1 MDSITTPRLTLRCP
15 KPNDAPAITRA
26 INDWEVV
33 RWLSRVPYPYQQTDA
48 AEFID
53 RSEIAWAEQ
62 NAFRFVIILKSEIVG
77 GIGLERHDKSLFDLG
92 YWITRQYWSK
102 GIATE
107 AVFAIIDLAH
117 EQLAASGITAS
128 CHEENQRSEKV
139 LLKTN
144 FSRVGTGLRFSTALG
159 KKVAEIQF
167 LREPADTDRSISL
180 SR

>member
-1 MDSITTPRLTLRCP
+1 M
-15 KPNDAPAITRA
+15 
-26 INDWEVV
+26 V
-33 RWLSRVPYPYQQTDA
+33 RYLSRVPYPYQQTDA

-53 RSEIAWAEQ
+53 RSEIACAER
-62 NAFRFVIILKSEIVG
+62 NAARFVIILKSEIVG

-92 YWITRQYWSK
+92 YWIARRHWNK

-107 AVFAIIDLAH
+107 ALFAIIEFAH

-139 LLKTN
+139 LLKAN

-159 KKVAEIQF
+159 KKVPEIQF
-167 LREPADTDRSISL
+167 SRDPADTDRSISL

>member
-1 MDSITTPRLTLRCP
+1 MDSITTARLTLRHP

-33 RWLSRVPYPYQQTDA
+33 RWLSRVPYPYQQADA

-53 RSEIAWAEQ
+53 RSEIAWTER
-62 NAFRFVIILKSEIVG
+62 NASRFVIILKSEIVG

-92 YWITRQYWSK
+92 YWIARRHWNN

-107 AVFAIIDLAH
+107 AVFAIIDFAH

-139 LLKTN
+139 LLKAN
-144 FSRVGTGLRFSTALG
+144 FSRVGTGLRFSAALG
-159 KKVAEIQF
+159 KKVPEMKF
-167 LREPADTDRSISL
+167 SWNPADTDRSISL

>member
-1 MDSITTPRLTLRCP
+1 MDSITTARLTLRHP
-15 KPNDAPAITRA
+15 KPNDAPAFTRA

-33 RWLSRVPYPYQQTDA
+33 RWLPRVPHPYQQTDA

-53 RSEIAWAEQ
+53 RFEIAWAEQ

-77 GIGLERHDKSLFDLG
+77 GIELERQDKSLFDLG
-92 YWITRQYWSK
+92 YWITRQHWSK

-107 AVFAIIDLAH
+107 AVFAIIDFSH

-128 CHEENQRSEKV
+128 CHEGNQQSEKV
-139 LLKTN
+139 LLKAS

-159 KKVAEIQF
+159 KKVPEIQF
-167 LREPADTDRSISL
+167 LRDPADTDRSISL

>member
-1 MDSITTPRLTLRCP
+1 MDSITTTRLTLRHP

-53 RSEIAWAEQ
+53 RSKTAWAER
-62 NAFRFVIILKSEIVG
+62 NASRFAIIFESEIVG

-92 YWITRQYWSK
+92 YWIARRHWNK

-107 AVFAIIDLAH
+107 AVFAIIDFAH

-139 LLKTN
+139 LLKAN

-159 KKVAEIQF
+159 KKVLAIQF
-167 LREPADTDRSISL
+167 LRDPADTDLSISV
-180 SR
+180 SH

>member
-1 MDSITTPRLTLRCP
+1 MDSITTTRLTLRHP
-15 KPNDAPAITRA
+15 KPYHTAAITRA

-53 RSEIAWAEQ
+53 RSEIASAERS
-62 NAFRFVIILKSEIVG
+62 ASRFVIILKSEIVG

-92 YWITRQYWSK
+92 YWIARRHWNK

-107 AVFAIIDLAH
+107 AVFAIIDFAH

-128 CHEENQRSEKV
+128 CQEGNRRSEKV
-139 LLKTN
+139 LLKAN
-144 FSRVGTGLRFSTALG
+144 FSRVGTGLQFSAALG
-159 KKVAEIQF
+159 KKVPTIQF
-167 LREPADTDRSISL
+167 LRDPADTDHSISL

>member
-1 MDSITTPRLTLRCP
+1 MHSITTARLTLRRP
-15 KPNDAPAITRA
+15 KPSDAPAITCA
-26 INDWEVV
+26 LNDWEVV

-53 RSEIAWAEQ
+53 RSEIAWDER
-62 NAFRFVIILKSEIVG
+62 NASRFVIILEGEIVG

-92 YWITRQYWSK
+92 YWIAYRHWYK

-107 AVFAIIDLAH
+107 AVLAIVDFAD

-128 CHEENQRSEKV
+128 CHEENQRSERV
-139 LLKTN
+139 LLKAN

-159 KKVAEIQF
+159 KTVPEIQF
-167 LREPADTDRSISL
+167 SRDPADSDRSIPL

>member
-1 MDSITTPRLTLRCP
+1 MDSITTAPLTLRSP
-15 KPNDAPAITRA
+15 ETIDAPAITRA

-53 RSEIAWAEQ
+53 RSEIAWAER
-62 NAFRFVIILKSEIVG
+62 NASRFVIILKSEIVG

-92 YWITRQYWSK
+92 YWIARRHWNK

-107 AVFAIIDLAH
+107 AVFAIIDFAH

-144 FSRVGTGLRFSTALG
+144 FSKIGTGLRFSTALG
-159 KKVAEIQF
+159 KKVPEIQF
-167 LREPADTDRSISL
+167 LRHPTDAVHSILL

>member
-1 MDSITTPRLTLRCP
+1 MNSITTARLTLRRP
-15 KPNDAPAITRA
+15 KPNDAPAITCA

-33 RWLSRVPYPYQQTDA
+33 RWLSRVPYPYQQADA

-53 RSEIAWAEQ
+53 RSEVAWAER
-62 NAFRFVIILKSEIVG
+62 NASRFVIILKNEIVG

-92 YWITRQYWSK
+92 YWIARRYWNK

-107 AVFAIIDLAH
+107 AVFAIIDFAH
-117 EQLAASGITAS
+117 KQLAASEFTAS
-128 CHEENQRSEKV
+128 CHEKNQRSEKV
-139 LLKTN
+139 LLKAK

-159 KKVAEIQF
+159 KKVPEIQF
-167 LREPADTDRSISL
+167 LREPTDSGPSISL

>member
-1 MDSITTPRLTLRCP
+1 MNSITTAQLTLRHP
-15 KPNDAPAITRA
+15 KPNDAPAITRV

-48 AEFID
+48 AEFIA
-53 RSEIAWAEQ
+53 RSEIAWAER

-92 YWITRQYWSK
+92 YWIARRHWNK

-107 AVFAIIDLAH
+107 AVFAIIDFAH
-117 EQLAASGITAS
+117 KQLAASGITAS
-128 CHEENQRSEKV
+128 CHEKNQQSEKV
-139 LLKTN
+139 LLKTD

-159 KKVAEIQF
+159 KKVPEIKF
-167 LREPADTDRSISL
+167 SRDPADTDRSISL

>member
-1 MDSITTPRLTLRCP
+1 MDSITTARLTLRHP
-15 KPNDAPAITRA
+15 KPNDAPEITRA

-48 AEFID
+48 TEFID
-53 RSEIAWAEQ
+53 RSEIARTKR
-62 NAFRFVIILKSEIVG
+62 NASRFVIILKSEIVG

-92 YWITRQYWSK
+92 YWIARRHWNK
-102 GIATE
+102 GVATE
-107 AVFAIIDLAH
+107 AVFAIIDFAN

-139 LLKTN
+139 LLKAN

-159 KKVAEIQF
+159 KKVPEIQF
-167 LREPADTDRSISL
+167 LRDPADTDRSISL

>member
-1 MDSITTPRLTLRCP
+1 MISITTARLTLRHA

-26 INDWEVV
+26 INDWEVI

-53 RSEIAWAEQ
+53 RSEIAWANR
-62 NAFRFVIILKSEIVG
+62 NAYRFVIILKSTIVG
-77 GIGLERHDKSLFDLG
+77 GIGLERHDTPLFNLG
-92 YWITRQYWSK
+92 YWIARRYWNK

-107 AVFAIIDLAH
+107 AVFAVIDFAH

-139 LLKTN
+139 LLKAN
-144 FSRVGTGLRFSTALG
+144 FSRIGAGSRHSTALG
-159 KKVAEIQF
+159 KKVPDIRF
-167 LREPADTDRSISL
+167 FRDPADSDPSISL